1 MVREDVRK
9 KWEAR
14 VAAFR
19 SSGEKATRWCN
30 ANQVDRRQLYTWMKR
45 IDGAT
50 IPTAA
55 TSSATAWLNISV
67 TPEESSN
74 EPAYLTVKVGSVTID
89 VRAGFQPVLLRDV
102 VQALQAL
109 C

>member
-1 MVREDVRK
+1 MAREDILK

-19 SSGEKATRWCN
+19 SSGENATRWCK
-30 ANQVDRRQLYTWMKR
+30 ANHVDRHQLYTWM
-45 IDGAT
+45 
-50 IPTAA
+50 
-55 TSSATAWLNISV
+55 NQ
-67 TPEESSN
+67 
-74 EPAYLTVKVGSVTID
+74 PA
-89 VRAGFQPVLLRDV
+89 LLRDV